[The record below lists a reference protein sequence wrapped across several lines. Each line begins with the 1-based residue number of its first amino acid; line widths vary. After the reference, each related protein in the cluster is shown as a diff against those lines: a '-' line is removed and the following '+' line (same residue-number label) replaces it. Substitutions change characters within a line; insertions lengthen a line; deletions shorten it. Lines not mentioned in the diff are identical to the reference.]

1 MKNFVYACLFIF
13 FVIGCK
19 KNPVIEQQLAIVEN
33 LSLDSSYNFLKSIRI
48 EDISQPKAKA
58 DYALLY
64 TEVCFKKMLP
74 VTSDSLIDIA
84 LNYYQTNE
92 ESAKLAKA
100 YYYKG
105 KILGT
110 SDSIQKAT
118 QFLLKAE
125 QDALKA
131 NDERLLGLVY
141 SALGT
146 VYIKQFI
153 PDKALAYFRKARQK
167 FILTKDSLN
176 AIYSLGG
183 LARSYWNLNQSDSS
197 LYFYLKAKSEATQRN
212 DKEYIVYINQCL
224 IPFYLDKQEI
234 QKAKDLVLDTY
245 QENQDKFLYRYG
257 LADCFIK
264 ECRYDSAKYYLN
276 QIMKD
281 ASLKL
286 SPKRRL
292 AVFYKIRE
300 MEVNSG
306 NLKNAYDISLV
317 CESLADSIFKTL
329 QDANILKVEQKYRN
343 EQLLNQNYSL
353 QLKTTQQ
360 AILLLIFFFLIVIIV
375 FIAIF
380 INKHRKRILGQSR
393 QQQHEYMAL
402 IESLNQER
410 TSSQIDLMNRLNESI
425 EKEKQLKKVL
435 TKRLEIIKQ
444 LSDILYQ
451 YGGSDEEKPSTLF
464 SQKVK
469 NLMDVNTLTQDTLSD
484 LLEIVNENYFGI
496 ITFLK
501 TNYSLSR
508 NDLILCSFISSGF
521 TPQEI
526 SIIYNISV
534 DNVYIRCS
542 RLAKKMGIKVSLTTY
557 IKETLV
563 NLNLNRL

>member
-1 MKNFVYACLFIF
+1 MKIFVGVYLFIF
-13 FVIGCK
+13 IIIGCK
-19 KNPVIEQQLAIVEN
+19 KKIVVEQQLATVGN

-48 EDISQPKAKA
+48 QDISRPKAKA

-84 LNYYQTNE
+84 LNYYQTQE
-92 ESAKLAKA
+92 EPAKLAKA

-125 QDALKA
+125 QYALEA
-131 NDERLLGLVY
+131 NEERILGLLY
-141 SALGT
+141 SALGSL
-146 VYIKQFI
+146 YIKQFL
-153 PDKALAYFRKARQK
+153 PDKALTYFRKARQK

-176 AIYSLGG
+176 AIYSLGYI
-183 LARSYWNLNQSDSS
+183 ARSFLNLHQTDSS
-197 LYFYLKAKSEATQRN
+197 LYYFLQAKSEAIQQN
-212 DKEYIVYINQCL
+212 DNECIIYINRCL

-234 QKAKDLVLDTY
+234 EKAKALVLDTY
-245 QENQDKFLYRYG
+245 RENQDKFLYRYG

-264 ECRYDSAKYYLN
+264 EGKYDSAKYYLN
-276 QIMKD
+276 QIIED
-281 ASLKL
+281 TSLNL

-292 AVFYKIRE
+292 AVFYQIRE
-300 MEVNSG
+300 VVVNLE
-306 NLKNAYDISLV
+306 NYRNAYDISLV

-343 EQLLNQNYSL
+343 EQLLNQNYLL

-360 AILLLIFFFLIVIIV
+360 TTLLLIFFFLIVIIV
-375 FIAIF
+375 FIAIL
-380 INKHRKRILGQSR
+380 INKHRKRILEQSR
-393 QQQHEYMAL
+393 QQQNEYLAF
-402 IESLNQER
+402 IESLNQKQI
-410 TSSQIDLMNRLNESI
+410 SSQNDLMNQLNESI

-526 SIIYNISV
+526 SILYNISV

-542 RLAKKMGIKVSLTTY
+542 RLGKKMGLKVSLTTY

-563 NLNLNRL
+563 NLKLNRL

>member
-1 MKNFVYACLFIF
+1 MKNFIYVCLFIF

-19 KNPVIEQQLAIVEN
+19 KNPVIEQQLATVEN

-74 VTSDSLIDIA
+74 VTSDFLINIA
-84 LNYYQTNE
+84 IDYYQTKE
-92 ESAKLAKA
+92 DPVKLAKA
-100 YYYKG
+100 YYYKS
-105 KILGT
+105 KIIGL

-125 QDALKA
+125 QYALEA
-131 NDERLLGLVY
+131 NDERILGLVY

-153 PDKALAYFRKARQK
+153 PDKALSYFRKARQK
-167 FILTKDSLN
+167 FKATNDSVN
-176 AIYSLGG
+176 ATYLLGYI
-183 LARSYWNLNQSDSS
+183 ARSYLNLNQTDSS
-197 LYFYLKAKSEATQRN
+197 LHYYLEAKSEALQRN
-212 DKEYIVYINQCL
+212 DKQCVVYINQCL
-224 IPFYLDKQEI
+224 IPFYLDKQET
-234 QKAKDLVLDTY
+234 QKAKDLILDTY
-245 QENQDKFLYRYG
+245 YENRNKFLYYYG

-264 ECRYDSAKYYLN
+264 ECRYDSARYYLN
-276 QIMKD
+276 QIIGD
-281 ASLKL
+281 TSFNLSLKQ
-286 SPKRRL
+286 RL
-292 AVFYKIRE
+292 AVFHKMREVNVNLGNYKDAYKI
-300 MEVNSG
+300 
-306 NLKNAYDISLV
+306 SLL
-317 CESLADSIFKTL
+317 CTPLTDSLSKII

-343 EQLLNQNYSL
+343 EQLLNQNYLL
-353 QLKTTQQ
+353 QLKTIQQ
-360 AILLLIFFFLIVIIV
+360 TTLLLISFFLIVIIV
-375 FIAIF
+375 FVAIL
-380 INKHRKRILGQSR
+380 INKHRKRILEQSH
-393 QQQHEYMAL
+393 QQQHEYLAL

-451 YGGSDEEKPSTLF
+451 YGGSEEEKPSTLF

-526 SIIYNISV
+526 SILYNISV

-563 NLNLNRL
+563 NLKLNRL